1 MSGEERGGPAA
12 GGCLVL
18 VVGPS
23 GAGKDTLLRMAG
35 VALRKD
41 ARFRFPRRC
50 ITRLAGDPHED
61 HIALTEE
68 AFRAKE
74 QAGEFALAWRAHGL
88 SYALLGTVGGLVAE
102 GRVVAANVSRSV
114 VAEALN
120 RFRRVGV
127 VQVTASRETLAL
139 RLGERGHES
148 GEESARRLA
157 RPAPAFSEGLDIR
170 TLVNDGP
177 LDAAV
182 TAFVGLL
189 RAFAK

>member
-1 MSGEERGGPAA
+1 MTGEERGAPAA

-35 VALRKD
+35 AALRED
-41 ARFRFPRRC
+41 ARYCFPRRY
-50 ITRLAGDPHED
+50 ITRPAGDPHED

-68 AFRAKE
+68 AFRVKE
-74 QAGEFALAWRAHGL
+74 RNGEFALAWHAHGL
-88 SYALLGTVGGLVAE
+88 SYALPGTVRNLVAE

-114 VAEALN
+114 VAETGS
-120 RFRRVGV
+120 RFARVGV
-127 VQVTASRETLAL
+127 VQVTANRETLAL
-139 RLGERGHES
+139 RLGERGRES

-157 RPAPAFSEGLDIR
+157 RPAPAFPEGLDIR

-177 LDAAV
+177 LEAAV
-182 TAFVGLL
+182 AAFVSLL